1 MIRKVV
7 SYLNA
12 VWGELRACQWPDLRH
27 VTGGSLFV
35 IYSSFG
41 LLAFLV
47 CVDYA
52 AEGMF
57 GVLGVR
63 ERVASVEAVQPED

>member
-47 CVDYA
+47 CVDYV
-52 AEGMF
+52 AEGVF
-57 GVLGVR
+57 GLVGVR
-63 ERVASVEAVQPED
+63 ERPVVSENLQSDD